1 MATHDDKISRQDTD
15 EHTLVLGSTGMQ
27 APGAQRKATLIVLSG
42 WEIGRQIEL
51 TGDEHVFGRS
61 LLANTRIVSPS
72 VSREHAKIVRVRENG
87 GDQFVVID
95 LNSSNGTQL
104 NGEPITSARLSNG
117 DKVQMGEVLFKFVLE
132 DEAESQFY
140 RDVHQLIHYD
150 QLTGLLKMDAFRR
163 QLEAEIRKNR
173 VGGRLTVAMTDLD
186 GLKRVNDSHGHL
198 AGRMVVREMGVMIR
212 QTLRPQDRA
221 GLYGGDET
229 IIFYP
234 DTGIPE
240 AGAIA
245 GRLRATI
252 EARIFDHQGATFRVT
267 ISQGLAEWPRHGK
280 TVEEIVAAADK
291 ALYQAKAD
299 GRNCIRCAPD

>member
-1 MATHDDKISRQDTD
+1 
-15 EHTLVLGSTGMQ
+15 
-27 APGAQRKATLIVLSG
+27 
-42 WEIGRQIEL
+42 
-51 TGDEHVFGRS
+51 
-61 LLANTRIVSPS
+61 
-72 VSREHAKIVRVRENG
+72 
-87 GDQFVVID
+87 
-95 LNSSNGTQL
+95 
-104 NGEPITSARLSNG
+104 
-117 DKVQMGEVLFKFVLE
+117 
-132 DEAESQFY
+132 
-140 RDVHQLIHYD
+140 
-150 QLTGLLKMDAFRR
+150 
-163 QLEAEIRKNR
+163 LEAEIRKNR